1 MRTAEDLKKIRTAL
15 DERNKSDNPQLDAA
29 FHMNVA
35 YAAHNPLLADFY
47 NEICRYMIKN
57 LPEKPLEGK
66 AYLEETALHEQLFQA
81 LADQDAQLAQ
91 TTAQAIV
98 NIYAS
103 RF

>member
-1 MRTAEDLKKIRTAL
+1 
-15 DERNKSDNPQLDAA
+15 
-29 FHMNVA
+29 
-35 YAAHNPLLADFY
+35 
-47 NEICRYMIKN
+47 MIKN